1 MDDLGPGA
9 EAPEAVMAQRIRRWP
24 AAGWLLAGLAC
35 VRVAA
40 AEDAPPA
47 PAPTPVEPPAAAPA
61 APAAPAPAPS
71 DATPGPTWPE
81 PIAAFLKDWAAAV
94 GDAKDDATGFPKRVK
109 RAKDG
114 MEMSLVPGGAFPQGA
129 VPGDP
134 RALAEE
140 KPRRVV
146 TLSKAYYVDEHE
158 VTVAMWKAY
167 AAATGAPL
175 PPLQEDATD
184 AFPAHGVSWDA
195 AMAYAAWAGVSLPTE
210 AQWERAARG
219 GADDAIFPWGAD
231 DDVKRRNGALDF
243 DGFAGLAPVKSFPA
257 NAYGLFDVAGNV
269 EEWCLDVYDEKA
281 YEAGAATDPTGPSD
295 AVPTRVLRG
304 GCAQSLRP
312 ALRCSSRGLGSH
324 DIDPV
329 NAGLRT
335 VKALP

>member
-1 MDDLGPGA
+1 MA
-9 EAPEAVMAQRIRRWP
+9 HRCRAQRDRRWP
-24 AAGWLLAGLAC
+24 AAAWLLAGLAC

-47 PAPTPVEPPAAAPA
+47 PTPTPVEPPVATPAPAPVEPPA
-61 APAAPAPAPS
+61 APAAPAEPAG
-71 DATPGPTWPE
+71 TTWPE
-81 PIAAFLKDWAAAV
+81 PVAAFLKGWATAI

-114 MEMSLVPGGAFPQGA
+114 MEMVFVPGGAFPEGA